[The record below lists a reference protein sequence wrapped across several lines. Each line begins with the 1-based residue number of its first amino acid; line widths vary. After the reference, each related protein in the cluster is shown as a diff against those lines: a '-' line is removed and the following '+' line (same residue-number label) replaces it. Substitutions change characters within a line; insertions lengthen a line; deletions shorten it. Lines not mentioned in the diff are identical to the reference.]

1 MPAVADDAP
10 GHVGIAAK
18 AVPEQRVPGKTAR
31 LKGREGLGLGIA
43 AMDDHG
49 FFQLAG
55 QLQLVVQGLVLDL
68 FGAVVPVEIE
78 PDLAHGAQAPIP
90 GKGVPDGGHDL
101 GRALLPVTGMDAQHE
116 EDLGVRGEIRALLPP
131 GIGMQEDV
139 ADGGHTGG
147 TGAGQHLLAVGV
159 EFLAVQMGVA
169 VTAHAGQGLGQG
181 VDTFNF
187 LVAHG

>member
-1 MPAVADDAP
+1 
-10 GHVGIAAK
+10 
-18 AVPEQRVPGKTAR
+18 
-31 LKGREGLGLGIA
+31 
-43 AMDDHG
+43 
-49 FFQLAG
+49 
-55 QLQLVVQGLVLDL
+55 VQGLVLDL
-68 FGAVVPVEIE
+68 LGAVVPVEIE
-78 PDLAHGAQAPIP
+78 PDLTHGTQALIL

-101 GRALLPVTGMDAQHE
+101 GRALLAVAGMDAQYE
-116 EDLGVRGEIRALLPP
+116 KDLGVCVEIRTLLPP

-169 VTAHAGQGLGQG
+169 VAAHAGQGLGQG

-187 LVAHG
+187 LMAHDGSGMERMRATLPRGRTPPIPGRAPVWHGF